1 MCQKQ
6 IIVSKKQ
13 KISHDHAVQNKI
25 SKTNK
30 INTSVDM
37 FKVRKKIKMK
47 QTAKHD

>member
-1 MCQKQ
+1 MCKKQ

-37 FKVRKKIKMK
+37 FKVRKKN
-47 QTAKHD
+47 